1 MSPALVR
8 ERPAPCEDRAEII
21 DALSAAMEVLNST
34 SIRILEAALAGDLD
48 GLNAASAGLRQARA
62 CEDDLLYAYC
72 QHKQQHGC

>member
-1 MSPALVR
+1 MSPTLVR
-8 ERPAPCEDRAEII
+8 ERAANCEDKAEIVE
-21 DALSAAMEVLNST
+21 ALSAAMEVLNST
-34 SIRILEAALAGDLD
+34 SVRILKAALAGDLD